1 MSTPDT
7 SHPTIFTSALLDW
20 IAAGR
25 RDLPWRRTRAPY
37 AVWISEVM
45 LQQTQVASMTPYFE
59 RWMIQFPSVCALA
72 EAPLD
77 DVLKAWEGLGY
88 YARARNLQAAAQ
100 VIVAQHGGE
109 IPADR
114 EALLRLPGIGR
125 YTAGAI
131 LSLAFGK
138 AEPILDG
145 NVRRVLCRV
154 DDIADEPKA
163 PATERRLWERA
174 DALVKAAPA
183 GRAGDLNEAL
193 MELGALVCTPG
204 RPDCAACPLATWCL
218 AHARG
223 VEAERPVKTARK
235 QPPHYDV
242 TAALIRNPG
251 GSFLIVRRPAE
262 GLLGG
267 LWGFPGSAAGDC
279 DAPAI
284 GSDTLAA
291 CLANALRETLGIQ
304 VEVGQA
310 LPAIRH
316 AYTHFRITLHPFR
329 CRVMTGEPQAL
340 GYPEVRWVSAA
351 QLASYAFAVTDRKI
365 AGMLCDD

>member
-1 MSTPDT
+1 M
-7 SHPTIFTSALLDW
+7 
-20 IAAGR
+20 
-25 RDLPWRRTRAPY
+25 
-37 AVWISEVM
+37 
-45 LQQTQVASMTPYFE
+45 
-59 RWMIQFPSVCALA
+59 
-72 EAPLD
+72 
-77 DVLKAWEGLGY
+77 
-88 YARARNLQAAAQ
+88 
-100 VIVAQHGGE
+100 HGGE

-114 EALLRLPGIGR
+114 EALLRLPGVGR

-174 DALVKAAPA
+174 DALVKAAPV
-183 GRAGDLNEAL
+183 GRTGDLNEAL

-204 RPDCAACPLATWCL
+204 KPDCAACPLAESCL

-235 QPPHYDV
+235 QTPHYDV
-242 TAALIRNPG
+242 TAALIQDPD

-279 DAPAI
+279 NPQVT
-284 GSDTLAA
+284 GSDVLAT
-291 CLANALRETLGIQ
+291 CLADALAETLGIR
-304 VEVGQA
+304 VEVGEA
-310 LPAIRH
+310 LPTIRH

-329 CRVMTGEPQAL
+329 CRIVSGDPQAL

-351 QLASYAFAVTDRKI
+351 ELTSYAFPVTDRKI
-365 AGMLCDD
+365 AGMLRNG